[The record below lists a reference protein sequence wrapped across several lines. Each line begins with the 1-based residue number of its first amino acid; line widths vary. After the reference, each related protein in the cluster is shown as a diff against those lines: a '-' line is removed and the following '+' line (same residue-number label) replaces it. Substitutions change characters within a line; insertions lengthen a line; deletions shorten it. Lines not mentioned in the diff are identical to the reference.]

1 MNPTTRKQSSSKI
14 TIDTPELMQMLT
26 CGRVTAVEVGTRAGA
41 RIKIGKRV
49 LWNVG
54 KIQDGKYAGTVAERI
69 SDIR

>member
-54 KIQDGKYAGTVAERI
+54 KIQAYLDSI
-69 SDIR
+69 SGGDEGEIL